1 MTHGTATIHNDE
13 ANGVYIVRFRA
24 SSGSCL
30 IGQQLFGN
38 SNAGFRAALR
48 FLSDR
53 GITTVTE
60 CRI

>member
-1 MTHGTATIHNDE
+1 MAYGTATIHNDE
-13 ANGVYIVRFRA
+13 ANGIYIVRFRA
-24 SSGSCL
+24 SPGSDL

-48 FLSDR
+48 FLTER

-60 CRI
+60 CKI